1 MAMLI
6 YTILSILNVCMQR
19 AVISFRIIYIWNTHG
34 QLQSIVIQEEY
45 RIKKYIMCIFPFKQ
59 INSHLQQ
66 KKTQDSIPIRSS
78 KNY

>member
-1 MAMLI
+1 MLK
-6 YTILSILNVCMQR
+6 YTILSILDVCMQR
-19 AVISFRIIYIWNTHG
+19 VVTSFRIIFILYTNG

-66 KKTQDSIPIRSS
+66 KKTTQDSIPIRSS